1 MAVLTI
7 NSGDLINIVDTLG
20 CAKTRCHA
28 IDMASAS
35 LDKNQRDALA
45 WLAEDCQHIIDL
57 AIDAIDALRIEEGG
71 ANG

>member
-7 NSGDLINIVDTLG
+7 NSRHLINIQDTLG
-20 CAKTRCHA
+20 CAKTRCCA

-35 LDKNQRDALA
+35 LDKEQRDAMA

-57 AIDAIDALRIEEGG
+57 AIDAIETLRTAEGNT
-71 ANG
+71 NG